1 MLPLLIFNE
10 HKQVVTDTRYT
21 NVLEIMNKDDIDYDG
36 MGNQGRVPKYN
47 EDTKDWYL
55 IFLCFMLLF
64 LTILLVINI
73 LP

>member
-1 MLPLLIFNE
+1 
-10 HKQVVTDTRYT
+10 
-21 NVLEIMNKDDIDYDG
+21 MNKEKDDIDYDG
-36 MGNQGRVPKYN
+36 MGNQGRIPKYN

-55 IFLCFMLLF
+55 IFLCFMLFF